1 MATRSSLSSKKSL
14 DLWLLHVH
22 WIRALSQRCQ
32 DSPWGMLKF
41 SYLTLEKKCF
51 ACLSLVQTD
60 QESFREMVIPRILSE
75 SSSSTAFALKFLSP
89 SCVGL
94 TSVSPGRL
102 LGAQGGTE
110 CVLVHPFHFRFHFH
124 LEISLC
130 RREKI
135 LRGQF
140 SHSREK
146 GVSLSILS
154 AVQPPNLCSYF
165 SAPDSTC

>member
-32 DSPWGMLKF
+32 DSPWGMFEF

-94 TSVSPGRL
+94 DKCLPGPSAWRSRWHRMCPGASVPLSLPL
-102 LGAQGGTE
+102 PLGN
-110 CVLVHPFHFRFHFH
+110 L
-124 LEISLC
+124 
-130 RREKI
+130 
-135 LRGQF
+135 
-140 SHSREK
+140 
-146 GVSLSILS
+146 
-154 AVQPPNLCSYF
+154 AVQERK
-165 SAPDSTC
+165 DSSRPVFAFAKERSLTIDIIGRAAS